1 VIEETM
7 SERTERG
14 RSPLAGR
21 RVVVV
26 GGTSGMGKGA
36 VRAALAAGA
45 EVIAAGRRPPAQRAA
60 DPALSGAVHET
71 VDFTDEASVRALF
84 ARVGAFDHLLV
95 TAAPG
100 PTGASS
106 AFLQQDVAAAR
117 RFMDEKFFGSW
128 ACARYAAPELRPGG
142 SITFLTGGAAVRSRP
157 GLSTIAP
164 TFTALEALGR
174 VLAVELAPLR
184 VNTIR
189 PGYTDSE
196 MWSGLDPA
204 AREALWEKVRAAMPV
219 RRVGTV
225 DDIGHA
231 ALFLMTNPQVTGT
244 VLEVTG
250 GETLVDGL

>member
-1 VIEETM
+1 M
-7 SERTERG
+7 SEERN
-14 RSPLAGR
+14 RSGAQLAGR

-36 VRAALAAGA
+36 VKAALDAGA
-45 EVIAAGRRPPAQRAA
+45 EVIAAGRRPPADRATS
-60 DPALSGAVHET
+60 PSGAIPET
-71 VDFTDEASVRALF
+71 VDFTDEHSVRALF
-84 ARVGAFDHLLV
+84 AKVGVFDHLLV

-100 PTGASS
+100 RTGASS
-106 AFLQQDVAAAR
+106 AFLEQDVEAAR
-117 RFMDEKFFGSW
+117 QFMEVKFFGSW
-128 ACARYAAPELRPGG
+128 ACARYAAPNLRAGG
-142 SITFLTGGAAVRSRP
+142 SITFLTGAAAVLSRP
-157 GLSTIAP
+157 GISMAAAS
-164 TFTALEALGR
+164 FAALETLSR
-174 VLAVELAPLR
+174 VLAVELAPIR

-196 MWSGLDPA
+196 MWSFLDPV
-204 AREALWEKVRAAMPV
+204 AREALWEKVRATMPV